1 MISKQN
7 LPECLILKTR
17 FLKEMDSE
25 ILKMQCPEELC
36 SIKEEDLV
44 VWVDPLDGT
53 AEYTEGNH
61 LFYSFQI

>member
-1 MISKQN
+1 
-7 LPECLILKTR
+7 
-17 FLKEMDSE
+17 MDSE

-61 LFYSFQI
+61 LVYSFQI